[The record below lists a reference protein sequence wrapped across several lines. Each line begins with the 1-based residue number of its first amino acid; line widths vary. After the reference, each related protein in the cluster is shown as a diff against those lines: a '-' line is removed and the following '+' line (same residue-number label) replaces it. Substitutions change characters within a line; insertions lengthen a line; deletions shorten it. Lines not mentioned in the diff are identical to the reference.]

1 MNRKDFLR
9 LGCLLCMGIMAGAT
23 LLESCAPVHYT
34 TGTLQQDGILVD
46 KKEWEQTNG
55 KRNYIIIR
63 HDDLQFPICV
73 YHLGDGR
80 YSAVWM
86 SCSHQGAELQVA
98 GDQLTCPAH
107 GSEFDQHGNAT
118 QGPATTPLRTFP
130 VTVADNGLFID
141 LRVPQ
146 NTNTRATN

>member
-9 LGCLLCMGIMAGAT
+9 QGCLMCMGIIAGAA

-34 TGTLQQDGILVD
+34 AGMLGGNGITVGRSEFED
-46 KKEWEQTNG
+46 SKG
-55 KRNYIIIR
+55 KRPYIIVR

-73 YHLGDGR
+73 YHLGNDQ

-107 GSEFDQHGNAT
+107 GSEFDKHGLAT
-118 QGPATTPLRTFP
+118 QGPATAPLRTFP
-130 VTVADNGLFID
+130 VTVTGNELFID
-141 LRVPQ
+141 LRK
-146 NTNTRATN
+146 TT